1 MEFLAI
7 YRDYVTLDMIWLGV
21 AVLALVVKC
30 FTREYVSLCVAI
42 GALAAFVVSVT
53 IFHGHLLYQVI
64 TAVAVAFILA
74 IFIQPYAMH
83 KNQEQRMREAREKLI
98 PHKDEEGIVIEKISA
113 TKNSPPALPTECR
126 WRWERR
132 CTWWTTT
139 ATSCW

>member
-83 KNQEQRMREAREKLI
+83 KIHRPHRQRNAGGGGREGARGGPRPPHPAGDVMI
-98 PHKDEEGIVIEKISA
+98 P
-113 TKNSPPALPTECR
+113 
-126 WRWERR
+126 
-132 CTWWTTT
+132 
-139 ATSCW
+139 

>member
-42 GALAAFVVSVT
+42 GALAAFVGSVT

-98 PHKDEEGIVIEKISA
+98 PHKDEEGIPTPCTRTRSNACARHVR
-113 TKNSPPALPTECR
+113 NSSPTR
-126 WRWERR
+126 MRR
-132 CTWWTTT
+132 V
-139 ATSCW
+139 S